1 MCSHTSDSVLHYRR
15 EREAKITRPA
25 MKGEQRC
32 SRSSRSSRKQKTTQK
47 KPRLKKH
54 RLQIELLINGTAE
67 MIGLDLKM
75 SAAGRAGAGLTTWR
89 ILFSVSNTV
98 QSCGRGRSEGI
109 SAACLAR

>member
-32 SRSSRSSRKQKTTQK
+32 SSRSSKQKTTQK